1 MYKVLPAILFA
12 ALLVACLPADAACN
26 AIGNTARAERI
37 AKGHAWLKHKSE
49 FLAGTVIAGLA
60 MPPAPKVTTIFEFKN
75 LILSVMSSTTNKP
88 LFYGRIAY
96 WGPSTGTIVVYDPA
110 SKDCG
115 TTFRP
120 VDGKPYYNRQ

>member
-1 MYKVLPAILFA
+1 MSKAFPAIVFLV
-12 ALLVACLPADAACN
+12 LLGVCLPANATCN

-37 AKGHAWLKHKSE
+37 AKGHAWFKHKSE

-60 MPPAPKVTTIFEFKN
+60 MPPAPKVTTIPEFKS

-88 LFYGRIAY
+88 LMNGRIAY
-96 WGPSTGTIVVYDPA
+96 WGASTGTIVVYDPA
-110 SKDCG
+110 SNDCG